1 MKSFSKLLFSMILVS
16 SAFSACTQPTP
27 LPLPELPE
35 SNKVSKFS
43 TEDIPEFNKRKL
55 GAFNVPVQNSVG
67 EQKRKQQKLHTF
79 YFKSYAQGKDS
90 YAAAD
95 TNEHM
100 KMLNKGA
107 TSTNQKVD
115 ANADGKVTLDEVVKF
130 VTTDA
135 YVKYFRDTYISF
147 SFNKLDTAADKKL
160 SVDEFNKFNT
170 VIKAAELPDFQ
181 LLEEFSE
188 FDYNSSRALEI
199 EEYEDFFMKYL
210 LIKVGAYKES

>member
-16 SAFSACTQPTP
+16 SAFSACSQPTP

-35 SNKVSKFS
+35 SNKVSKLS
-43 TEDIPEFNKRKL
+43 VQDIPEFNKRKL
-55 GAFNVPVQNSVG
+55 EAFNAPVQNSVG

-79 YFKSYAQGKDS
+79 YFKSYVQGKDS
-90 YAAAD
+90 YAVSD

-107 TSTNQKVD
+107 TATNQKID

-135 YVKYFRDTYISF
+135 YVKYFRDTYIAF
-147 SFNKLDTAADKKL
+147 SFNKLDTAVDKKL

-170 VIKAAELPDFQ
+170 VIKASEMADFQ

-188 FDYNSSRALEI
+188 YDYNSSRALEI

-210 LIKVGAYKES
+210 LLKVGAYKES